1 MPETIDHDWTR
12 YWRAPDRALEAMHAG
27 FRRHTYRPHSHE
39 TYSFGV
45 TETGAQ
51 AFRCRGATRTSTAGM
66 VMTFNPDEPHDG
78 HPVDDDGFV
87 YRIVHIG
94 PGLVADVLGDASG
107 SADGTAGT
115 AGLPLFPEPVVDDPR
130 LAYALRRLHAA
141 LIGGAGPLVRD
152 ERLTAAVLALTRGA
166 ARRTPAVRGSAG
178 ARAIAARACAA
189 LADGLDAVDGTELA
203 AAAGCSR
210 YALYRAF
217 QEVHGMAPSDYHR
230 QLRLREARRLLSG
243 GKPIAEA
250 AARAGFT
257 DQAHLTRWFVR
268 CYGVT
273 PAAYVRAG

>member
-1 MPETIDHDWTR
+1 MPDVIDHDWAR

-51 AFRCRGATRTSTAGM
+51 AFRCRGAARTSAAGM

-78 HPVDDDGFV
+78 RTATSGGFE

-94 PGLVADVLGDASG
+94 PELITDVLGDA
-107 SADGTAGT
+107 AGRS
-115 AGLPLFPEPVVDDPR
+115 AGLPLFAEPVVDDPR

-141 LIGGAGPLVRD
+141 LIGGADPLVRD

-166 ARRTPAVRGSAG
+166 GRWAPVLRGASG
-178 ARAIAARACAA
+178 ARAVVARAQAA
-189 LADGLDAVDGTELA
+189 LADDVAADVDGDGLA

-217 QEVHGMAPSDYHR
+217 QEVHGMSPSDYRR

-243 GKPIAEA
+243 GTPIGEA
-250 AARAGFT
+250 AARTGFT

-273 PAAYVRAG
+273 PGAYVKAG

>member
-1 MPETIDHDWTR
+1 MPDVIDHDWAR

-45 TETGAQ
+45 TESGAQ
-51 AFRCRGATRTSTAGM
+51 AFRCRGAARTSAAGM

-78 HPVDDDGFV
+78 RAATSGGFE

-94 PGLVADVLGDASG
+94 PEVITDVLGDA
-107 SADGTAGT
+107 AGQRV
-115 AGLPLFPEPVVDDPR
+115 GLPLFAEPVLDDPR
-130 LAYALRRLHAA
+130 LAGALRRLHAA
-141 LIGGAGPLVRD
+141 LAGGADPLVRD
-152 ERLTAAVLALTRGA
+152 ERLTAAVLALTRAGG
-166 ARRTPAVRGSAG
+166 RRAPLLRGGSG
-178 ARAIAARACAA
+178 ARAIVARARPALEGDLDGAA
-189 LADGLDAVDGTELA
+189 LA

-217 QEVHGMAPSDYHR
+217 QEVHGMAPSDYRR
-230 QLRLREARRLLSG
+230 QLRLREARRELARG
-243 GKPIAEA
+243 RAIAEV
-250 AARAGFT
+250 AARTGFT

-273 PAAYVRAG
+273 PAAYVKASA